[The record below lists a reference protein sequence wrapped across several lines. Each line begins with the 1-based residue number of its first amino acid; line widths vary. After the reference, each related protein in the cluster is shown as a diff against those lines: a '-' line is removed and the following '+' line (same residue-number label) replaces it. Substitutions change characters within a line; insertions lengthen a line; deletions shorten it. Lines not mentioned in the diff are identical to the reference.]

1 MKIAYGHHAQFP
13 GWPMAAPRF
22 LSSIVVHVGDG
33 EPGGAAAGGVRFVFS
48 RMVNEHVADAGGALT
63 SPAAPA
69 CR

>member
-1 MKIAYGHHAQFP
+1 MLSFLVADG
-13 GWPMAAPRF
+13 GAAVPVIDSRAR
-22 LSSIVVHVGDG
+22 VVHVGDG
-33 EPGGAAAGGVRFVFS
+33 EPGGAAVGGVRFVFS